1 MQARTMQAYVNN
13 TLVRNFLYEVVTSSD
28 LDAFLYNK
36 NNGFERVR
44 GASRYHEVVTSSD
57 LDHFCTIK
65 TMVLRE
71 SEVRRG
77 ISRSRPRATSMTFV
91 Q

>member
-1 MQARTMQAYVNN
+1 MLKITICCFFARIWDKFRYSCEHDDMQARTMQAYVNN

-28 LDAFLYNK
+28 LDAFY
-36 NNGFERVR
+36 
-44 GASRYHEVVTSSD
+44 
-57 LDHFCTIK
+57 TIK

-77 ISRSRPRATSMTFV
+77 TTRS
-91 Q
+91 